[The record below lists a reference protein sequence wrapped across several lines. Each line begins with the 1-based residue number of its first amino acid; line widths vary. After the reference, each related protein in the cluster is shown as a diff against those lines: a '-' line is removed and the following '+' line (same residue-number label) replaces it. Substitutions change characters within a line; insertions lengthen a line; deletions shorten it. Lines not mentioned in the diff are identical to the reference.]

1 MTAFTSALRIP
12 SSRLLNAASTVP
24 DGDVCAPVVSLRD
37 ARGVA
42 DGVACVAGAFETVFG
57 VGEGFGGAMVRV
69 RVEGAENGSVVEL
82 FVFCANAQ
90 ITQASMAKKMAIS
103 RFIVNLPD
111 TALVT

>member
-1 MTAFTSALRIP
+1 MP
-12 SSRLLNAASTVP
+12 SSRLLNAVSTVP

-42 DGVACVAGAFETVFG
+42 DGVACVVGAFETVFG
-57 VGEGFGGAMVRV
+57 VGEGFGGAIVRE
-69 RVEGAENGSVVEL
+69 RVGDEYGSVVEL
-82 FVFCANAQ
+82 FEFCANAQ
-90 ITQASMAKKMAIS
+90 IAQVNMTKKVAEN